1 MLSRDRNDTAYV
13 EMNHINK
20 MGVETTRFELI
31 FSKDLL

>member
-20 MGVETTRFELI
+20 MGVGIARFELAL
-31 FSKDLL
+31 F